1 MPSQI
6 NKIGVK
12 IMYNEEYI
20 KYLNT
25 LHNVG
30 AKNENSI
37 AEASQNSP
45 FYQEIMVKRPIVSF
59 VAKCLIEENPHI
71 ILITGHAGDGKT
83 SLLIQVL
90 DEFNAL
96 QGNLKDYDEVLLPNE
111 KSCLYIKDFS
121 EFSASKRKD
130 MLNHCLQQSKNGKH
144 VILVANTGPL
154 LNTFLEEMGS
164 EAQMKLINAIDTNT
178 GSVINING
186 YEIRAINI
194 ASIDNSSFVRPFL
207 KKLIADKCFDR
218 CSDCPKKNVCPIL
231 FNRDMVY
238 ENQNKVFSFLN
249 NHFIWQQEHGKR
261 LTIRQIIA
269 QITFSLTSGL
279 ECKDVKNVDSKK
291 YLFDHLFSNSL
302 LGYKGIKLNKQAIAI
317 QAIADMH
324 QNGYDHRSLVSDEE
338 MFILQDYSMLHPK
351 IQEIV
356 SELKNQYKTSNS
368 IEWRQAIRR
377 MYIMFNIET
386 EVEKNLEV
394 LKCVFS
400 KKFSRYLE
408 LRNGKTPNNDDK
420 SLIMEAFSILHTGYA
435 SKNSREVPITLKRS
449 SSIDQSVQLLYG
461 TIQNRDIKLKTLN
474 TSSCN
479 FGEEEKRQ
487 LFIEV
492 LGTTISQPISL
503 PLLNYFKDIR
513 SGVISTNIDPQLTHG
528 IDSIKAQM
536 LSLCKPDSQ
545 SGIIEMLVMG
555 TQGWGNISLQ
565 EESGNYILTNY

>member
-1 MPSQI
+1 
-6 NKIGVK
+6 
-12 IMYNEEYI
+12 MYNEEYI

-30 AKNENSI
+30 AKNENAI
-37 AEASQNSP
+37 AEASQSSP
-45 FYQEIMVKRPIVSF
+45 FYQDIMVKRPIVNI
-59 VAKCLIEENPHI
+59 VAKWLTEHSPHI

-90 DEFNAL
+90 DELNAL
-96 QGNLKDYDEVLLPNE
+96 QGKLKPWDEVVLSNGKE
-111 KSCLYIKDFS
+111 CLYIKDFS
-121 EFSASKRKD
+121 EFSAVDRKGMLKR
-130 MLNHCLQQSKNGKH
+130 CLQESKNGKH

-164 EAQMKLINAIDTNT
+164 EAQMKLINAIDINT
-178 GSVINING
+178 DSVININEYG
-186 YEIRAINI
+186 IRAINI

-207 KKLIADKCFDR
+207 KNLISNKCFDR
-218 CSDCPKKNVCPIL
+218 CTGCTKKNVCPIL
-231 FNRDMVY
+231 FNRNIVL
-238 ENQNKVFSFLN
+238 ENQNKVFDFLHH
-249 NHFIWQQEHGKR
+249 HFIWQQEHGKR

-279 ECKDVKNVDSKK
+279 ECKDVKNVESMK
-291 YLFDHLFSNSL
+291 YLFDHLFCNSL
-302 LGYKGIKLNKQAIAI
+302 FGYKGIKLNKQALAI

-324 QNGYDHRSLVSDEE
+324 QNGYDNRSLVSDEE
-338 MFILQDYSMLHPK
+338 IFILQDYSILHPK

-356 SELKNQYKTSNS
+356 AELKNQYWTSNS

-377 MYIMFNIET
+377 MYIMFNIQT
-386 EVEKNLEV
+386 DVEKNLEV

-400 KKFSRYLE
+400 KKFHRYLE

-435 SKNSREVPITLKRS
+435 SKNIREVPITLKRS
-449 SSIDQSVQLLYG
+449 NSIDQSVQLLYG
-461 TIQNRDIKLKTLN
+461 TIPNRDIKLKTVN

-479 FGEEEKRQ
+479 FGEEEKKQ
-487 LFIEV
+487 LYIEV
-492 LGTTISQPISL
+492 LGTTINQPILL
-503 PLLNYFKDIR
+503 PLLNYFEDIR
-513 SGVISTNIDPQLTHG
+513 SGAISTNIDPQLTHG

-545 SGIIEMLVMG
+545 SDIIEMLVMG

-565 EESGNYILTNY
+565 EESSNYILINY